1 MLEKILVKEEV
12 APIIIILVA
21 FVFYNIIVKLLKK
34 FFSLRTIKID
44 DKRKTT
50 LYNLA
55 RNIIRILIIA
65 IATLFILEVYG
76 IDTTSI
82 ITSLSIIGVVV
93 GLAFQDLIK
102 DFIAGISIV
111 IEGQYRVGDTVQ
123 INGFKGE
130 VINVGLKSTKLK
142 AYTGEVMILA
152 NHLIT
157 DVINYNLSDSL
168 ALIDIDIAYESDI
181 EKVEK
186 VLTKLCER
194 FSNELPH
201 LKGKVELL
209 GISSLEASSVR
220 FRISAVTES
229 MKQAIVQ
236 RLILREVKIELDKNN
251 IEIPYTQMVIH
262 NG

>member
-1 MLEKILVKEEV
+1 MLEKILVKEIV
-12 APIIIILVA
+12 APMIIVLVA
-21 FVFYNIIVKLLKK
+21 LVFYNIIVKVLKK
-34 FFSLRTIKID
+34 FFSLKTIKID
-44 DKRKTT
+44 EKRKNT

-55 RNIIRILIIA
+55 RNIIRILVIA
-65 IATLFILEVYG
+65 ISSLFILEVYG

-82 ITSLSIIGVVV
+82 ITSLSVIGVVV

-168 ALIDIDIAYESDI
+168 ALIDIDVAYESNI

-194 FSNELPH
+194 LSNELPY

-209 GISSLEASSVR
+209 GINSLEASSVR
-220 FRISAVTES
+220 FRITALTES

-236 RLILREVKIELDKNN
+236 RQILREIKIELDKNN
-251 IEIPYTQMVIH
+251 IEIPYNQMVIH

>member
-1 MLEKILVKEEV
+1 MLEKILTKEVV
-12 APIIIILVA
+12 APIIIVLVA
-21 FVFYNIIVKLLKK
+21 LLIYKIIINILKR
-34 FFSLRTIKID
+34 FFSIRTVKVD
-44 DKRKTT
+44 EKRKKTIF
-50 LYNLA
+50 NLS
-55 RNIIRILIIA
+55 RNIVRILIIA
-65 IATLFILEVYG
+65 ISTLFILEVYG
-76 IDTTSI
+76 INTTSI
-82 ITSLSIIGVVV
+82 ITSLSVVGVVV

-142 AYTGEVMILA
+142 AYTGEIMILA

-168 ALIDIDIAYESDI
+168 ALIDIDVAYESNI

-186 VLTKLCER
+186 VLTNLCER
-194 FSNELPH
+194 LSNELPY
-201 LKGKVELL
+201 LKGEVELL
-209 GISSLEASSVR
+209 GINSLESSSIR
-220 FRISAVTES
+220 FRMTVLTES
-229 MKQAIVQ
+229 MKQVVVQ
-236 RLILREVKIELDKNN
+236 RQMLREVKLELDRNK
-251 IEIPYTQMVIH
+251 IEIPYNQVVVH

>member
-1 MLEKILVKEEV
+1 MLEKILVKEVV

-50 LYNLA
+50 LFNLA

-65 IATLFILEVYG
+65 IAALFILEVYG

-82 ITSLSIIGVVV
+82 ITSLSVIGVVV

-102 DFIAGISIV
+102 DFIAGVSIV

-194 FSNELPH
+194 LSKELPH

-220 FRISAVTES
+220 FRISVVTES

>member
-1 MLEKILVKEEV
+1 MFEKILTKEVV
-12 APIIIILVA
+12 APIIIILVSLLI
-21 FVFYNIIVKLLKK
+21 YKIIIKVLKRFFTLKTVKV
-34 FFSLRTIKID
+34 D
-44 DKRKTT
+44 EKRKKT
-50 LYNLA
+50 LFNLS

-65 IATLFILEVYG
+65 IGSLFILEVYG
-76 IDTTSI
+76 INTTSI
-82 ITSLSIIGVVV
+82 ITSLSVVGVVV

-142 AYTGEVMILA
+142 AYTGEIMILA

-168 ALIDIDIAYESDI
+168 ALIDIDVAYESNI

-186 VLTKLCER
+186 VLTNLCER
-194 FSNELPH
+194 LSNELPY

-209 GISSLEASSVR
+209 GINSLEASSVR
-220 FRISAVTES
+220 FRITALTES

-236 RLILREVKIELDKNN
+236 RQMLREVKLELDKNK
-251 IEIPYTQMVIH
+251 IEIPYNQMVVR